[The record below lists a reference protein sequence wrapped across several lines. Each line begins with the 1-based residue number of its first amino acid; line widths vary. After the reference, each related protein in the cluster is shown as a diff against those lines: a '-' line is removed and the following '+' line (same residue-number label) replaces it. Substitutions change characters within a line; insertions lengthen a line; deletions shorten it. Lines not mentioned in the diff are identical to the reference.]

1 MKRTAKPRVTDASRS
16 DSAKVESPKTEASST
31 TEAEAREAARAEG
44 LRYSTDSGPGIRRV
58 RRGKSFAYRDASG
71 KAVTDESVL
80 LRIRK
85 LAIPPAYENVWI
97 CPHANGHLQATG
109 RDARGRKQYRYHPQW
124 RQTRDA
130 TKFDRMLE
138 FGHALPRIRRRVA
151 RDLRLRGLPREKV
164 LATLVRLLE
173 CTLIRVG
180 NEEYAKANGSFGLTT
195 LRDRHAA
202 VKGGTLFLEFRGK
215 SGIAHRAL
223 VTDRSVARIVR
234 DCKEIPGQELF
245 QWIDEK
251 GERRGVDSSDV
262 NNYLREASDGP
273 FTAKDFRTWFA
284 TLEALQML
292 RRMRFE
298 TNNEARKQVLDCV
311 KSVSKKLGN
320 TPAICRKCYIHP
332 AVLTSHEEGRLTLLN
347 GASAPLALRKL
358 LRSSG
363 KSRKSRKNPT
373 GRVTIATRT
382 SQRAPTASATT
393 IG

>member
-1 MKRTAKPRVTDASRS
+1 MKRTVRPRVTDAAGSN
-16 DSAKVESPKTEASST
+16 PTING
-31 TEAEAREAARAEG
+31 AEAREAARAEG
-44 LRYSTDSGPGIRRV
+44 LRYSTDTEPGIRRL
-58 RRGKSFAYRDASG
+58 RRGKSFVYRDAAG
-71 KAVTDESVL
+71 KAITDKSVI

-85 LAIPPAYENVWI
+85 LAIPPAYEGVWI

-124 RQTRDA
+124 REHRDA

-138 FGHALPRIRRRVA
+138 FGRALPRIRRRVA

-195 LRDRHAA
+195 LRNRHVE
-202 VKGGTLFLEFRGK
+202 VKGGTLALEFRGK
-215 SGIAHRAL
+215 SGITHRAL

-234 DCKEIPGQELF
+234 DCRDLPGQELF
-245 QWIDEK
+245 QWIDES
-251 GERRGVDSSDV
+251 GERRRIGSSDV
-262 NNYLREASDGP
+262 NDYLREASGGP

-284 TLEALQML
+284 TLEALEML
-292 RRMRFE
+292 RRQRPGSS
-298 TNNEARKQVLDCV
+298 NEARKQVLACV
-311 KSVSKKLGN
+311 KAVSHKLGN

-332 AVLTSHEEGRLTLLN
+332 VILSSHEQGRLTLLN

-358 LRSSG
+358 LGPQR
-363 KSRKSRKNPT
+363 KTRKSRKNPT
-373 GRVTIATRT
+373 GRVTFAVRRST
-382 SQRAPTASATT
+382 RAPTAPTT
-393 IG
+393 QIG